1 MTKLLLPAVL
11 GLLLGLLLHWSCLS
25 RPWRSPAMTFLSGVT
40 ALGWTLL
47 GVAVLT
53 WLAVLPPDSPGTL
66 TWLLLKWSLL
76 FALSAWACGFSPVT
90 ALAGFVHRPVEALCM
105 LLGCLGGSLMKVDL
119 PDVSVALAPYTG
131 WIGAICVLVGM
142 IGTVVYLIQRKPQP
156 IDPTPT
162 L

>member
-1 MTKLLLPAVL
+1 MTELLLPAVL

-25 RPWRSPAMTFLSGVT
+25 RPWRSAVLTFLSGVT

-47 GVAVLT
+47 GIAVLT

-90 ALAGFVHRPVEALCM
+90 ALSGFVHRPVEALCV
-105 LLGCLGGSLMKVDL
+105 LLGCLGGSLLKVDL

-131 WIGAICVLVGM
+131 WIGVLYVLVGM

>member
-25 RPWRSPAMTFLSGVT
+25 RPWRSPALTFLSGVT

-66 TWLLLKWSLL
+66 TWLLLRWSLL
-76 FALSAWACGFSPVT
+76 FALSALPGLFTGRWKPCACCWA
-90 ALAGFVHRPVEALCM
+90 AWADR
-105 LLGCLGGSLMKVDL
+105 
-119 PDVSVALAPYTG
+119 
-131 WIGAICVLVGM
+131 
-142 IGTVVYLIQRKPQP
+142 
-156 IDPTPT
+156 
-162 L
+162 